1 MAESIIF
8 IVNIIGAGLRTGTP
22 LLFATVGE
30 LITEKAGVLNLGVEG
45 MMLVGAL
52 AGFAVSSVTGNPWL
66 GVGAGMMAAG
76 ILSLLHGLVAITLRG
91 DQVVSGLALAFV
103 GRGLSSVLG
112 ARYVQVRDVPRLPVV
127 ELPFMADI
135 PIVGELILG
144 PLFGRQNIVFYL
156 GILLIPLT
164 WFYIQR
170 TRGGLHLRAIGD
182 KPAAADAAGIN
193 VSGLRYLYVF
203 VGGLFAG
210 LAGASLSLAITPLWI
225 NDMTAGQGWIAVGL
239 VIFARWVPWRAA
251 LGAYIFGALRRLPL
265 DLQAVSWL
273 PFAGNPVLGV
283 WLDMLPYLFTIL
295 VLVFTSTSAARRR
308 LGAPAAL
315 GIPYVRGERGGV

>member
-1 MAESIIF
+1 
-8 IVNIIGAGLRTGTP
+8 
-22 LLFATVGE
+22 
-30 LITEKAGVLNLGVEG
+30 
-45 MMLVGAL
+45 
-52 AGFAVSSVTGNPWL
+52 
-66 GVGAGMMAAG
+66 
-76 ILSLLHGLVAITLRG
+76 
-91 DQVVSGLALAFV
+91 
-103 GRGLSSVLG
+103 
-112 ARYVQVRDVPRLPVV
+112 
-127 ELPFMADI
+127 
-135 PIVGELILG
+135 
-144 PLFGRQNIVFYL
+144 
-156 GILLIPLT
+156 
-164 WFYIQR
+164 
-170 TRGGLHLRAIGD
+170 
-182 KPAAADAAGIN
+182 
-193 VSGLRYLYVF
+193 
-203 VGGLFAG
+203 
-210 LAGASLSLAITPLWI
+210 LAITPLWI